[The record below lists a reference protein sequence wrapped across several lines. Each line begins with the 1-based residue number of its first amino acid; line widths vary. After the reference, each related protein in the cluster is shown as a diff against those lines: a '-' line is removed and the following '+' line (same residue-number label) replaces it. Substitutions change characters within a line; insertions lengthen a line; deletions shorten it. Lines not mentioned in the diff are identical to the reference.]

1 MRLPLGCPSTRTGA
15 LALALSTWARA
26 AGSEL
31 AVGQPVSQALSGG
44 ERHEYQLDLVRG
56 TYLRLTAEQRGIDVV
71 LTLVGPQGPVQRAQD
86 VEAPTDAEE
95 LVLLVPGSGRH
106 HIEIAAAQ
114 AAAAPGEYR
123 LLIEELREGRPD
135 DPERVA
141 AAAEYRSA
149 QAQAAQPDAQAR
161 RAALERF
168 SALIPIWNRL
178 GDPRREAESLN
189 ERAVLQHALGNLPAA
204 REDLRRSLALH
215 REIGRPRGQAEA
227 HSNLGVVLGRLG
239 DKPGA
244 IEHLEQ
250 ALPLWRELGDVVGEA
265 KALNNLGTLHKD
277 LGDLQRALDYYARSL
292 PLRRR
297 SGDVLG
303 EATVLTNMGVAY
315 RTAGQTERALEVYR
329 QAAALARVH
338 GDRLGEAHTL
348 WSLAAVHVST
358 GEPERALE
366 PLRQAL
372 EVASLAGQDAMQGGV
387 LNSLGSALRHAGRNE
402 EALAPLERSLAL
414 ARTRGDR
421 QAQATTLVH
430 LAGATR
436 ALGRREQA
444 EAHATAALQV
454 SREVGDRVAEA
465 WALVELGLL
474 REGQGRLPEARDH
487 YLASLERAQGTGDV
501 LAEANSR
508 YRLAA
513 VAAAQ
518 NDLDAARSGIASAL
532 VVYES
537 LRARLAS
544 QRARSAQ
551 LASVHEAYE
560 LEIEILMR
568 LHQAEPGAGH
578 DRRAFEAAERQ
589 RARSFL
595 DWLAGGGQSQR
606 SLAPGLLEQ
615 QRLLRGRL
623 NAAAERQ
630 SAALRRGASAE
641 QARALA
647 REVDVLVSEAQ
658 DLDERIQA
666 SPAGQDLQRGRPATA
681 AEIQGLLDEET
692 LLVAFSLG
700 REQSFAWVIGPAS
713 LQGVRLPPRSEIDRA
728 AREAQAA
735 LTETGAA
742 APGTPALVAQQARFE
757 RAAQSV
763 SELILA
769 PLAGLLTRPRL
780 AIVPDG
786 ALHYLPFAALPLP
799 GGPHPEASPAVLVDR
814 HELTLLPSGSVLVA
828 LRRAQRPPAGPSAV
842 AVIADPVF
850 EAEDPRL
857 RSARSVSGPS
867 RLPAGDATGA
877 AEGAAQSAF
886 RAIGRASARIPRL
899 PFSRREARAIAAL
912 APSGGVRLALDF
924 EASRETA
931 LSPDLARHRVVH
943 FATHG
948 VLNDQH
954 PELSGIVLSLFDTSG
969 RPQDGFVRVHDVAQ
983 LDLPVELVV
992 LSACQT
998 GLGQEVRGEGLLG
1011 LTRGFMQAG
1020 ARHVLASL
1028 SRVED
1033 RATTAL
1039 MQRFYA
1045 ALLKRGSSPA
1055 AALREAQRSLKA
1067 HPRWRAP
1074 LYWAAFTVHGDWK

>member
-26 AGSEL
+26 AGPEL
-31 AVGQPVSQALSGG
+31 AVGRPVSQALSGG
-44 ERHEYQLDLVRG
+44 ERHEYQVDLVQG

-95 LVLLVPGSGRH
+95 LVLLVPASGRH
-106 HIEIAAAQ
+106 RVEVAAAQ
-114 AAAAPGEYR
+114 AAAPPGEYG

-168 SALIPIWNRL
+168 SALIPIWKRL

-204 REDLRRSLALH
+204 REDLLRSLALH

-239 DKPGA
+239 DKPEA
-244 IEHLEQ
+244 IAHLEQ

-338 GDRLGEAHTL
+338 GDRLAEAHTL

-414 ARTRGDR
+414 ARARGDR
-421 QAQATTLVH
+421 QSQATTLVH

-436 ALGRREQA
+436 ALGRR
-444 EAHATAALQV
+444 
-454 SREVGDRVAEA
+454 SRPRPT
-465 WALVELGLL
+465 
-474 REGQGRLPEARDH
+474 RPQPCRCR
-487 YLASLERAQGTGDV
+487 
-501 LAEANSR
+501 
-508 YRLAA
+508 
-513 VAAAQ
+513 
-518 NDLDAARSGIASAL
+518 ARSAIASPRPGRWWSSGCCAKPRAACRRPATTTWPASSARRARATCWQRPTRVTAWRRWPQPRTTSTPLAPGIASAL

-568 LHQAEPGAGH
+568 LHQAEPGSGH

-606 SLAPGLLEQ
+606 SLAPGLAEQ

-666 SPAGQDLQRGRPATA
+666 SPAGQGLQRGRPATA

-735 LTETGAA
+735 LTETGSA

-757 RAAQSV
+757 RAAQRV
-763 SELILA
+763 GELILA

-814 HELTLLPSGSVLVA
+814 HELTLLPFG
-828 LRRAQRPPAGPSAV
+828 LRAG
-842 AVIADPVF
+842 
-850 EAEDPRL
+850 
-857 RSARSVSGPS
+857 
-867 RLPAGDATGA
+867 GA
-877 AEGAAQSAF
+877 AAG
-886 RAIGRASARIPRL
+886 ASARQPG
-899 PFSRREARAIAAL
+899 RAL
-912 APSGGVRLALDF
+912 WP
-924 EASRETA
+924 
-931 LSPDLARHRVVH
+931 
-943 FATHG
+943 
-948 VLNDQH
+948 
-954 PELSGIVLSLFDTSG
+954 
-969 RPQDGFVRVHDVAQ
+969 
-983 LDLPVELVV
+983 
-992 LSACQT
+992 
-998 GLGQEVRGEGLLG
+998 
-1011 LTRGFMQAG
+1011 
-1020 ARHVLASL
+1020 
-1028 SRVED
+1028 
-1033 RATTAL
+1033 
-1039 MQRFYA
+1039 
-1045 ALLKRGSSPA
+1045 
-1055 AALREAQRSLKA
+1055 
-1067 HPRWRAP
+1067 
-1074 LYWAAFTVHGDWK
+1074 